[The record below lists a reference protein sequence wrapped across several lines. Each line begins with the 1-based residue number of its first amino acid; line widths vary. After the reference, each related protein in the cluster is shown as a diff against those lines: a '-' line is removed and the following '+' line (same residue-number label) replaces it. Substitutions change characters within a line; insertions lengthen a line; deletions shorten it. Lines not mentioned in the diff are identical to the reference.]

1 MWLLLWLSEVADAK
15 AAVLGFLVSV
25 PVYVAMVDP
34 LASVVRAYPLE
45 TRVDM
50 SFMLL
55 LWSLLLW
62 SLLLRSMLL
71 RSSVLLRSMLLR
83 SSELWDIMLS
93 VLARVSIDMLLSIV
107 MLMSMEEVDSA
118 STPAARLARK
128 SALNCMVCCV
138 SCVVGLIVCTD
149 RNFLLNLY
157 GCKQSRSCSAELI

>member
-1 MWLLLWLSEVADAK
+1 VWLLLWLSEVADAK

-50 SFMLL
+50 SSMLL

-93 VLARVSIDMLLSIV
+93 VLARVSIDMLLSLV
-107 MLMSMEEVDSA
+107 MLVSMSVVDCA
-118 STPAARLARK
+118 STHAARLVRR
-128 SALNCMVCCV
+128 SALNCMMC
-138 SCVVGLIVCTD
+138 SVGWSLLLVLI
-149 RNFLLNLY
+149 
-157 GCKQSRSCSAELI
+157 EM

>member
-1 MWLLLWLSEVADAK
+1 VWLLLWLSEVADAK

-50 SFMLL
+50 SSMLL

-93 VLARVSIDMLLSIV
+93 VLARVSIDMLLSLV
-107 MLMSMEEVDSA
+107 MLVSMSVVDCA
-118 STPAARLARK
+118 SKAGEKKCFELHDVWCWVESVACA
-128 SALNCMVCCV
+128 
-138 SCVVGLIVCTD
+138 D
-149 RNFLLNLY
+149 RDVMIEAVRI
-157 GCKQSRSCSAELI
+157 QA

>member
-50 SFMLL
+50 SSMLL

-62 SLLLRSMLL
+62 SL
-71 RSSVLLRSMLLR
+71 LLRSMLLR

-93 VLARVSIDMLLSIV
+93 VLARVSVDMLLSLV
-107 MLMSMEEVDSA
+107 MLVSMSVVDCA
-118 STPAARLARK
+118 STHAARLVRR
-128 SALNCMVCCV
+128 SALSCMMWDVW
-138 SCVVGLIVCTD
+138 
-149 RNFLLNLY
+149 
-157 GCKQSRSCSAELI
+157 